1 MKINSSPYTFERIF
15 PTNQNKK
22 PRKAFKI
29 IQNLKVQL
37 IKINN
42 IQEPGNSKKQDQR
55 KSKKNF
61 SLQTRTKSTE
71 TCNSFQINQNPKKKK
86 KNPLV

>member
-1 MKINSSPYTFERIF
+1 MKINSSPYTFEKIF

-37 IKINN
+37 IKINK
-42 IQEPGNSKKQDQR
+42 IQKPGNCKKQETKENPKR
-55 KSKKNF
+55 IF
-61 SLQTRTKSTE
+61 FHYKSTG
-71 TCNSFQINQNPKKKK
+71 TCKQIRIK
-86 KNPLV
+86 